1 MGIDRFE
8 NIDHVADC
16 EEEIAEGQAKYESAR
31 EGSGVV
37 LEVGV
42 DHVECPASDN
52 GVQMRLT

>member
-1 MGIDRFE
+1 LGIDRLE

>member
-1 MGIDRFE
+1 LGIDWLE
-8 NIDHVADC
+8 YIDHVADC

-42 DHVECPASDN
+42 DHVECPSK
-52 GVQMRLT
+52 